1 MAANEIKISIGG
13 DAAGLIRASQQGAG
27 ALTNLGN
34 SAQTAAKDLNLLGP
48 AAEKAA
54 DSVHRFKDGFRGDPS
69 ARNSFQQTA
78 AGLGDVAK
86 NAQSAGAA
94 LRTVPVGSNQA
105 AQSLTNLSRIA
116 QDAPFGFIGIQN
128 NLNPLIESFGRLKQ
142 ETGSSSAA
150 FKALLSG
157 LAGPAGIGLALG
169 VVTGLVTFAIQK
181 YGSLGNAVNALM
193 GDYDGLARANDEL
206 GKSFAEATGKA
217 AGEQA
222 VINSLVS
229 VARNEALSRDARNE
243 AINKLNKEYDEFLP
257 KLTLE
262 NINTQEVTDSV
273 NKLNEALLRQAKI
286 KGVQDLIAKEFQRL
300 TLVMTDLGESTGFV
314 DVLKASITGMGSSV
328 KTGTDLA
335 ARGFKNQAEAIE
347 DAKKRISLFNNVLNE
362 LITTD
367 AKAGTL
373 FTENHKKGTDALKER
388 IDQLKKLQSVAG
400 LTTSQLVELAQLEIQ
415 LVQRDQ
421 AKLGFS
427 KDDVQSAVDEIIR
440 KAFPEDFKMTV
451 FSGIE
456 VVPVGEKPDITK
468 ALGLDQIDI
477 GKLDESMDRVR
488 KEAEAS
494 AKRRLAE
501 LDFGDVLQKRV
512 DSIFENLQTDAVSGF
527 AESIGS
533 AIGGAIE
540 GGDIFKALFNIIA
553 EGAIQLGQALIAYGV
568 ALLGFQLALSSLNP
582 VAALAAGAGLIIA
595 GAALKAAIPKFEEG
609 GITQGPQQGFLAML
623 HPNEAVIPLNKLPD
637 VVGRLKSND
646 LNLTL
651 VPSLRFDVGGMYV
664 AIERYKGRKERSG

>member
-13 DAAGLIRASQQGAG
+13 DAQGFQKA
-27 ALTNLGN
+27 ATQTSTSLTNIGK
-34 SAQTAAKDLNLLGP
+34 SATAA
-48 AAEKAA
+48 
-54 DSVHRFKDGFRGDPS
+54 
-69 ARNSFQQTA
+69 TA
-78 AGLGDVAK
+78 AL
-86 NAQSAGAA
+86 N
-94 LRTVPVGSNQA
+94 RTTPGFNQA
-105 AQSLTNLSRIA
+105 TQSLTNLSRIA

-128 NLNPLIESFGRLKQ
+128 NLNPLIESFGRLKT
-142 ETGSSSAA
+142 ETGSASGA

-169 VVTGLVTFAIQK
+169 VVTGLVTAAIQK
-181 YGSLGNAVNALM
+181 YGSLGNAINALF
-193 GDYDGLARANDEL
+193 GDYDALARANDEL
-206 GKSFAEATGKA
+206 AKSFAEATGKA

-222 VINSLVS
+222 AINSLVG
-229 VARNEALSRDARNE
+229 VARNEALTRDARQE

-262 NINTQEVTDSV
+262 NINTQQVTDSV

-286 KGVQDLIAKEFQRL
+286 KGVQDLISKEFEKL
-300 TLVMTDLGESTGFV
+300 TRVMTDLDESVGFV
-314 DVLKASITGMGSSV
+314 DLLKSSITGLGSSI
-328 KTGTDLA
+328 KTGSDLA
-335 ARGFKNQAEAIE
+335 VLARENQAKSIE
-347 DAKKRISLFNNVLNE
+347 DTKKRIALFNNVLNE
-362 LITTD
+362 LLTTE
-367 AKAGTL
+367 AKEGTL
-373 FTENHKKGTDALKER
+373 FTENQKKGTDALKER
-388 IDQLKKLQSVAG
+388 IEQLKKLQSVAG

-440 KAFPEDFKMTV
+440 KTFPDDFKMTV
-451 FSGIE
+451 AANIE
-456 VVPVGEKPDITK
+456 VVPTTEKPDVNK
-468 ALGLDQIDI
+468 ALGLDKIDEADFDAAMERIRKMAKDSAERKLGELKLGEALQKQID
-477 GKLDESMDRVR
+477 G
-488 KEAEAS
+488 
-494 AKRRLAE
+494 
-501 LDFGDVLQKRV
+501 
-512 DSIFENLQTDAVSGF
+512 IFQNLQTDAISGF
-527 AESIGS
+527 AESIGQ

-568 ALLGFQLALSSLNP
+568 ALLGFQLALNSLNP

-609 GITQGPQQGFLAML
+609 GITQGPQSGFLALL

-651 VPSLRFDVGGMYV
+651 VPSLRFDVSGMYV
-664 AIERYKGRKERSG
+664 AMERYKGRKERLG